1 MEDAVSF
8 PSTRDQ
14 EKLRHLNLEPE
25 LTENARVILQRRYLL
40 RNEKAEVT
48 ETPVE
53 MFQRVA
59 RVVAAPD
66 LKYDHRLD
74 IRETER
80 EFYELMARME
90 FLPNSPTLMNAGK
103 PNGQLSACF
112 VLPIEDSL
120 DAIFDTVKHAALIHQ
135 TGGGTGFS
143 FSRLRPAKDVVRS
156 TGGVASGPISF
167 LKVFNQATEVIKQGG
182 TRRGANMAILDVHHP
197 DILDFITC
205 KKDNTD
211 ITNFNI
217 SVAVDEAFMRAV
229 ENDEDFALINPNT
242 RKEVKR
248 LKARKVFDY
257 IVNHAWL
264 NGEPGIIFLD
274 RVNRDN
280 PTPGLGSIE
289 ATNPCGEQPLL
300 PYEACNLGS
309 LNLGRCVTTQGSV
322 DWEKLRRIIRSSI
335 HFLDNVVDA
344 NCFPL
349 PEITRMVRG
358 NRKIGLGVMGWAD
371 MLFQLEIPYD
381 SEEAVELAGEVMKFI
396 QDESDRMSLEL
407 GQQRGPFPF
416 WERSIY
422 AGTDKKYRNA
432 ARTTIAPTGTIAM
445 IANASSGIEPL
456 FAVVYIKNVMD
467 GTELVEANPCFIATA
482 KREGFF
488 SEGLMRRIAQ
498 KGNLE
503 GFAEVPDRWKRI
515 FVTSHQISPEYHI
528 RMQAAFQ
535 KFTDNAVSKTVN
547 FRRDAR
553 PEDVREVFL
562 LAHQLGCKGVTV
574 YRDGS
579 REEQV
584 LNIGQVNKPGAT
596 VAAATTEAAQ
606 PPLPGLKIKPRPRPK
621 IVTGATTTI
630 ETGCGKMYVTINEDE
645 EGRPFEVFCQMGKAG
660 GCAAAQSE
668 GITRLISLALRSGVA
683 IESVLKQL
691 RGIACPVPHMLPG
704 GIRVSSCPDAL
715 AKAVE
720 SYLEFKGVEINGRY
734 QLPRKAPTPNNVVT
748 DRSVARPPDNGE
760 PADRE
765 AAPEQMTVNNLYK
778 NMVDVCPDCG
788 GSLVHDSGCVAC
800 HICGYSKC

>member
-1 MEDAVSF
+1 MNRTTAQK
-8 PSTRDQ
+8 P
-14 EKLRHLNLEPE
+14 EKVAHMSLEPE
-25 LTENARVILQRRYLL
+25 LTENAKVILQRRYLL
-40 RNEKAEVT
+40 RDT
-48 ETPVE
+48 EANVVETEIE
-53 MFQRVA
+53 MFRRVA

-66 LKYDHRLD
+66 LRYNPGMDV
-74 IRETER
+74 RETER

-90 FLPNSPTLMNAGK
+90 FLPNSPTLMNAGRDR
-103 PNGQLSACF
+103 GQLSACF

-143 FSRLRPAKDVVRS
+143 FSRLRPARDVVRS

-167 LKVFNQATEVIKQGG
+167 LKVYNQATEVIKQGG
-182 TRRGANMAILDVHHP
+182 TRRGANMAILDVRHP

-205 KKDNTD
+205 KKDNAD

-217 SVAVDEAFMRAV
+217 SVAVDEEFMEAV
-229 ENDEDFALINPNT
+229 EKDEEYELVNPNSKQAV
-242 RKEVKR
+242 RR

-280 PTPGLGSIE
+280 PTPALGRIE

-309 LNLGRCVTTQGSV
+309 LNLGKCVTGDKQV
-322 DWEKLRRIIRSSI
+322 DWDRLKRIIRSGI

-344 NCFPL
+344 NSFPL
-349 PEITRMVRG
+349 AEIDRMVRG
-358 NRKIGLGVMGWAD
+358 NRKVGLGVMGWAD

-381 SEEAVELAGEVMKFI
+381 SDEAVELGAKVMQFI

-407 GQQRGPFPF
+407 GAQRGTFPF

-456 FAVVYIKNVMD
+456 FAVVYVKNVMG
-467 GTELVEANPCFIATA
+467 GTELVEANQHFTA
-482 KREGFF
+482 VAQREGFY
-488 SEGLMRRIAQ
+488 SEDLMRQVAQ
-498 KGNLE
+498 KGNLA
-503 GFAEVPDRWKRI
+503 GFSEVPDKWKRI
-515 FVTSHQISPEYHI
+515 FVTSHEIDPEYHI

-535 KFTDNAVSKTVN
+535 AHTDNAVSKTVN
-547 FRRDAR
+547 FRRDAT
-553 PEDVREVFL
+553 PEDVRNVFL
-562 LAHQLGCKGVTV
+562 LAHKLGCKGVTV

-584 LNIGQVNKPGAT
+584 LNIGQVNKAEQEPTAQ
-596 VAAATTEAAQ
+596 Q
-606 PPLPGLKIKPRPRPK
+606 PPLPGMAIKPRPRPK
-621 IVTGATTTI
+621 IVTGATTSI

-645 EGRPFEVFCQMGKAG
+645 EGKPFEVFCQMGKAG
-660 GCAAAQSE
+660 GCSAAQSE
-668 GITRLISLALRSGVA
+668 GITRLISLALRSGIDVN
-683 IESVLKQL
+683 SVLKQL

-704 GIRVSSCPDAL
+704 GVRVTSCPDAI

-720 SYLEFKGVEINGRY
+720 SYLEFKGIKVNGKY
-734 QLPRKAPTPNNVVT
+734 AHARKAPTPNNVVQDTSVPKGAADSGGNGDRMAHGEET
-748 DRSVARPPDNGE
+748 DAHGGQLV
-760 PADRE
+760 
-765 AAPEQMTVNNLYK
+765 VNNLYK
-778 NMVDVCPDCG
+778 NLVDVCPDCG
-788 GSLVHDSGCVAC
+788 GTLVHDSGCVAC
-800 HICGYSKC
+800 HLCGYSKC